1 MTMHRSALSAARAAR
16 RVRRARVACA
26 HAAFVALA
34 CMLIGAKIAEYRS
47 FPAGVALSAA
57 SLLAAIALMYK
68 GGWMTC
74 TAKNPAAH
82 GRGRKPGR
90 SRAA

>member
-1 MTMHRSALSAARAAR
+1 MTMHRSTLSAARAAR
-16 RVRRARVACA
+16 RVRRARIACA
-26 HAAFVALA
+26 RAAFLALA

-47 FPAGVALSAA
+47 FPAGVALSAV
-57 SLLAAIALMYK
+57 SLIAAAILLHK

-74 TAKNPAAH
+74 TAKKPAAH
-82 GRGRKPGR
+82 SRGRKSGR